1 MSLAPDIT
9 RITIDNTTFVL
20 RPSLGLAIRLER
32 KFGGKGFMP
41 ILEALKS
48 GSFSAVTL
56 ILEETGT
63 STDVLDYMPTHG
75 LAQVLPNVC
84 ATLIIFLVDLVNV
97 KPDEPETDTVIAL
110 PSEELVPFGT
120 FFEILYGY
128 GTGHLGWTPSQTYDA
143 SAYEIMVA
151 YRAKIAQIKMIFGSS
166 ETSDKGHD
174 QAYDASPLDLAGLNS
189 LRNMNTIGGRV

>member
-48 GSFSAVTL
+48 GSLSAVTA
-56 ILEETGT
+56 ILEETGA
-63 STDVLDYMPTHG
+63 SMNVLDYMPAHG
-75 LAQVLPNVC
+75 LAKVLPGVC
-84 ATLIIFLVDLVNV
+84 STLILFLVDLVKV
-97 KPDEPETDTVIAL
+97 KPDEPETDSAISL
-110 PSEELVPFGT
+110 PSEDFVPFGT
-120 FFEILYGY
+120 FFEMLFGY
-128 GTGHLGWTPSQTYDA
+128 ATGHLGWTPAQAYDA

-151 YRAKIAQIKMIFGSS
+151 FRAKIDQIKMIFGSS
-166 ETSDKGHD
+166 ETSEKTP
-174 QAYDASPLDLAGLNS
+174 ASAPFDTTFDHAGWNE
-189 LRNMNTIGGRV
+189 LRTMGSIGGRV